1 MIKFFRKIRQNL
13 LSEGKTGKYFKY
25 AIGEIIL
32 VVIGILI
39 ALSINNWNEN
49 RKENNAL
56 KTLTE
61 NLNNEFQKNL
71 EELETDLTRVKNSI
85 TATNTLLSYT
95 GSKNIEVDNT
105 IIDSLIYYAI
115 SNPTWNPSSY
125 VLNDIKNSGKLSTL
139 KNENLKLLL
148 YDWDR
153 LYEDIL
159 EWHTGSTN
167 NTNRIVY
174 FVSEKGSLVN
184 IDYYNNKNEKDTK
197 FDIENID
204 LLQEIRFENDLEN
217 SLYSLIEIE
226 KRYDKARV
234 LLRRIIELSNSND
247 ITK

>member
-1 MIKFFRKIRQNL
+1 MEKN
-13 LSEGKTGKYFKY
+13 KTGKYLKY

-39 ALSINNWNEN
+39 ALQINQWNEN

-71 EELETDLTRVKNSI
+71 EELEIDLSRVKNTI
-85 TATNTLLSYT
+85 TASNTLLSYT
-95 GSKNIEVDNT
+95 GLKNVEVDNI
-105 IIDSLIYYAI
+105 IIDSLIFYAV

-159 EWHTGSTN
+159 EWHDGSTN
-167 NTNRIVY
+167 NANRLVY
-174 FVSEKGSLVN
+174 FVGEKGSLVN
-184 IDYYNNKNEKDTK
+184 IDYYNKKNEKGTK

-204 LLQEIRFENDLEN
+204 LLQEIRFENELEN
-217 SLYSLIEIE
+217 SLYSLIELE
-226 KRYDKARV
+226 KRYNTAIV
-234 LLRRIIELSNSND
+234 LLNKIIELSNSTNF
-247 ITK
+247 TQ

>member
-1 MIKFFRKIRQNL
+1 MEN
-13 LSEGKTGKYFKY
+13 KTGKYFKY
-25 AIGEIIL
+25 AIGEILL
-32 VVIGILI
+32 VVIGILF
-39 ALSINNWNEN
+39 ALQINQWNEN

-71 EELETDLTRVKNSI
+71 KELEIDLSRVKNAI
-85 TATNTLLSYT
+85 TASNTLLSYT
-95 GSKNIEVDNT
+95 GLKNVAVDNI
-105 IIDSLIYYAI
+105 IIDSLIYHSI

-159 EWHTGSTN
+159 EWHASSTT
-167 NTNRIVY
+167 NTNRLIY
-174 FVSEKGSLVN
+174 FVGEKGSLVN
-184 IDYYNNKNEKDTK
+184 VDYFNEKNEKGTK
-197 FDIENID
+197 FDIENIN
-204 LLQEIRFENDLEN
+204 LLKEIRFENELEN
-217 SLYSLIEIE
+217 SLYSLIELE
-226 KRYDKARV
+226 KRYNKASV
-234 LLRRIIELSNSND
+234 LLNEIIELSNSND

>member
-1 MIKFFRKIRQNL
+1 MIKFLRKIRQNL

-105 IIDSLIYYAI
+105 IIDSLIYYAV

-184 IDYYNNKNEKDTK
+184 IDYYNNKNEKGTK

-234 LLRRIIELSNSND
+234 LLSRIIELSNGNN

>member
-1 MIKFFRKIRQNL
+1 MIKFFRKIRYDLMEKN
-13 LSEGKTGKYFKY
+13 KTGKYLKY

-39 ALSINNWNEN
+39 ALQINQWNEN

-71 EELETDLTRVKNSI
+71 KELEIDLSRVKNTI
-85 TATNTLLSYT
+85 TASNTLLSYT
-95 GSKNIEVDNT
+95 GLKNVEVDNI
-105 IIDSLIYYAI
+105 IIDSLIFYAV

-167 NTNRIVY
+167 NTNRLVH
-174 FVSEKGSLVN
+174 FVGEKGSLVN
-184 IDYYNNKNEKDTK
+184 IDYYNKKNEKGTK

-204 LLQEIRFENDLEN
+204 LLQEIRFENELEN
-217 SLYSLIEIE
+217 SLYSLIELE
-226 KRYDKARV
+226 KRYNTAIV
-234 LLRRIIELSNSND
+234 LLNKIIELSNSTNF
-247 ITK
+247 TQ

>member
-49 RKENNAL
+49 RKEYNAL

-95 GSKNIEVDNT
+95 C
-105 IIDSLIYYAI
+105 
-115 SNPTWNPSSY
+115 
-125 VLNDIKNSGKLSTL
+125 
-139 KNENLKLLL
+139 LL
-148 YDWDR
+148 YTSPSPRD
-153 LYEDIL
+153 
-159 EWHTGSTN
+159 S
-167 NTNRIVY
+167 
-174 FVSEKGSLVN
+174 
-184 IDYYNNKNEKDTK
+184 
-197 FDIENID
+197 
-204 LLQEIRFENDLEN
+204 
-217 SLYSLIEIE
+217 
-226 KRYDKARV
+226 
-234 LLRRIIELSNSND
+234 
-247 ITK
+247 

>member
-1 MIKFFRKIRQNL
+1 MEKN
-13 LSEGKTGKYFKY
+13 KTGKYLKY

-39 ALSINNWNEN
+39 ALQINQWNEN

-71 EELETDLTRVKNSI
+71 KELEIDLSRVKNTI
-85 TATNTLLSYT
+85 TASNTLLSYT
-95 GSKNIEVDNT
+95 GLKNVEVDNI
-105 IIDSLIYYAI
+105 IIDSLIFYAV

-167 NTNRIVY
+167 NTNRLVH
-174 FVSEKGSLVN
+174 FVGEKGSLVN
-184 IDYYNNKNEKDTK
+184 IDYYNKKNEKGTK

-204 LLQEIRFENDLEN
+204 LLQEIRFENELEN
-217 SLYSLIEIE
+217 SLYSLIELE
-226 KRYDKARV
+226 KRYNTAIV
-234 LLRRIIELSNSND
+234 LLNKIIELSNSTNF
-247 ITK
+247 TQ

>member
-49 RKENNAL
+49 RKEYNAL

-61 NLNNEFQKNL
+61 NMNNEFQKNL

-105 IIDSLIYYAI
+105 IIDSLIYYAV

-174 FVSEKGSLVN
+174 FVSEKGSLIN
-184 IDYYNNKNEKDTK
+184 IDYYNNKNEKSTK

-234 LLRRIIELSNSND
+234 LLSRIIELSNSND

>member
-1 MIKFFRKIRQNL
+1 MIKFFRRIRQQL
-13 LSEGKTGKYFKY
+13 LTENKFSKYLIY
-25 AIGEIIL
+25 AIGEIVL

-39 ALSINNWNEN
+39 ALQINQWNEN

-71 EELETDLTRVKNSI
+71 KELEIDLSRVKNTIAAS
-85 TATNTLLSYT
+85 NTLLSYT
-95 GSKNIEVDNT
+95 GLKNVEVDN
-105 IIDSLIYYAI
+105 IKIDSLIFYAV

-159 EWHTGSTN
+159 EWHAGSTN
-167 NTNRIVY
+167 TTNRLVF

-184 IDYYNNKNEKDTK
+184 IDYHNKKNEKSTK

-204 LLQEIRFENDLEN
+204 LLQEIRFENELEN
-217 SLYSLIEIE
+217 SLYSLIELE
-226 KRYDKARV
+226 KRYNKASD
-234 LLRRIIELSNSND
+234 LLNKIIELSNTNN
-247 ITK
+247 TK

>member
-105 IIDSLIYYAI
+105 IIDSLIYYAV

-184 IDYYNNKNEKDTK
+184 IDYYNNKNEKGTK

-234 LLRRIIELSNSND
+234 LLSRIIELSNSND
-247 ITK
+247 IIK

>member
-1 MIKFFRKIRQNL
+1 MEN
-13 LSEGKTGKYFKY
+13 KTGKYFKY
-25 AIGEIIL
+25 AIGEILL
-32 VVIGILI
+32 VVIGILF
-39 ALSINNWNEN
+39 ALQINQWNEN

-71 EELETDLTRVKNSI
+71 KELEIDLSRVKNAI
-85 TATNTLLSYT
+85 TSSNTLLSYT
-95 GSKNIEVDNT
+95 GLKNVAVDNI
-105 IIDSLIYYAI
+105 IIDSLIYHSI

-159 EWHTGSTN
+159 EWHASSTT
-167 NTNRIVY
+167 NTNRLIY
-174 FVSEKGSLVN
+174 FVGEKGSLVN
-184 IDYYNNKNEKDTK
+184 VDYFNEKNEKGTK
-197 FDIENID
+197 FDIENIN
-204 LLQEIRFENDLEN
+204 LLKEIRFENELEN
-217 SLYSLIEIE
+217 SLYSLIELE
-226 KRYDKARV
+226 KRYNKASV
-234 LLRRIIELSNSND
+234 LLNEIIELSNSND

>member
-1 MIKFFRKIRQNL
+1 MENN
-13 LSEGKTGKYFKY
+13 SAKYLKY
-25 AIGEIIL
+25 AIGEIVL

-39 ALSINNWNEN
+39 ALQINQWNEN

-56 KTLTE
+56 KILTA

-71 EELETDLTRVKNSI
+71 KELEIDLSRVKNSI
-85 TATNTLLSYT
+85 SASNTLLSYT
-95 GSKNIEVDNT
+95 GLKNIEVDNKV
-105 IIDSLIYYAI
+105 IDSLIYYAV

-159 EWHTGSTN
+159 EWHAGSTN
-167 NTNRIVY
+167 NTNRLVY

-184 IDYYNNKNEKDTK
+184 IDYHNNKNEKGTK

-217 SLYSLIEIE
+217 SLYSLIELE
-226 KRYDKARV
+226 KRYNKASD
-234 LLRRIIELSNSND
+234 LLNKIIELSNSYD

>member
-1 MIKFFRKIRQNL
+1 M
-13 LSEGKTGKYFKY
+13 T
-25 AIGEIIL
+25 
-32 VVIGILI
+32 
-39 ALSINNWNEN
+39 
-49 RKENNAL
+49 
-56 KTLTE
+56 
-61 NLNNEFQKNL
+61 
-71 EELETDLTRVKNSI
+71 
-85 TATNTLLSYT
+85 
-95 GSKNIEVDNT
+95 
-105 IIDSLIYYAI
+105 
-115 SNPTWNPSSY
+115 

-184 IDYYNNKNEKDTK
+184 IDYYKNEKSTK

-217 SLYSLIEIE
+217 SLYSLIELE
-226 KRYDKARV
+226 KRYNKASV
-234 LLRRIIELSNSND
+234 LLNKIIELSNSND

>member
-25 AIGEIIL
+25 AIGEIVL

-39 ALSINNWNEN
+39 ALQINQWNEN

-61 NLNNEFQKNL
+61 NLNNELQKNL
-71 EELETDLTRVKNSI
+71 EELEIDLSRVKNSI
-85 TATNTLLSYT
+85 TASNTLLSYT
-95 GSKNIEVDNT
+95 GSKNIEVDNI
-105 IIDSLIYYAI
+105 IIDSLIYYAV

-159 EWHTGSTN
+159 DWHTGSTN
-167 NTNRIVY
+167 HTNRLVY

-184 IDYYNNKNEKDTK
+184 IDYYNKNEKSTK

-204 LLQEIRFENDLEN
+204 LLQEIRFENDIEN
-217 SLYSLIEIE
+217 SLYSLIELE
-226 KRYDKARV
+226 KRYTKASV
-234 LLRRIIELSNSND
+234 LLNKIIELSNSND

>member
-1 MIKFFRKIRQNL
+1 MEN
-13 LSEGKTGKYFKY
+13 KTGKYFKY
-25 AIGEIIL
+25 AIGEILL
-32 VVIGILI
+32 VVIGILF
-39 ALSINNWNEN
+39 ALQINQWNEN

-71 EELETDLTRVKNSI
+71 KELEIDLQRVKNAI
-85 TATNTLLSYT
+85 TASNTLLSYT
-95 GSKNIEVDNT
+95 GLKNVAVDNI
-105 IIDSLIYYAI
+105 IIDSLIYHSI

-159 EWHTGSTN
+159 EWHASSTT
-167 NTNRIVY
+167 NTNRLIY
-174 FVSEKGSLVN
+174 FVGEKGSLVN
-184 IDYYNNKNEKDTK
+184 VDYFNEKNEKGTK
-197 FDIENID
+197 FDIENIN
-204 LLQEIRFENDLEN
+204 LLKEIRFENELEN
-217 SLYSLIEIE
+217 SLYSLIELE
-226 KRYDKARV
+226 KRYNKASV
-234 LLRRIIELSNSND
+234 LLNEIIELSNSND

>member
-25 AIGEIIL
+25 AIGEIVL

-39 ALSINNWNEN
+39 ALQINQWNEN

-71 EELETDLTRVKNSI
+71 EELEIDLSRVKKSI
-85 TATNTLLSYT
+85 TASNTLLSYS
-95 GSKNIEVDNT
+95 GSKNIEVDNI
-105 IIDSLIYYAI
+105 IIDSLIYYAV

-167 NTNRIVY
+167 NTNRLVY

-184 IDYYNNKNEKDTK
+184 IDYYNKNEKSTK

-217 SLYSLIEIE
+217 SLYSLIELE
-226 KRYDKARV
+226 KRYNRASV
-234 LLRRIIELSNSND
+234 LLNRIIELSRSND
-247 ITK
+247 VTK

>member
-25 AIGEIIL
+25 AIGEIVL

-39 ALSINNWNEN
+39 ALRINQWNEN
-49 RKENNAL
+49 RKDNNAL

-71 EELETDLTRVKNSI
+71 EELEIDLSRVKKSI
-85 TATNTLLSYT
+85 TASNTLLAYT
-95 GSKNIEVDNT
+95 GSKNIEVDNI
-105 IIDSLIYYAI
+105 IIDSLIYYAV

-167 NTNRIVY
+167 NTNRLVY

-184 IDYYNNKNEKDTK
+184 IDYYNKNEKSTK

-217 SLYSLIEIE
+217 SLYSLIELE
-226 KRYDKARV
+226 KRYNRASV
-234 LLRRIIELSNSND
+234 LLNKIIELSRSND
-247 ITK
+247 VTK

>member
-1 MIKFFRKIRQNL
+1 MEKN
-13 LSEGKTGKYFKY
+13 KTGKYFKY
-25 AIGEIIL
+25 SIGEIVL

-39 ALSINNWNEN
+39 ALQINQWNEN

-56 KTLTE
+56 KILTE
-61 NLNNEFQKNL
+61 NLNSEFQKNL
-71 EELETDLTRVKNSI
+71 KELEIDLSRVKNTI
-85 TATNTLLSYT
+85 TASHTLLSYT
-95 GSKNIEVDNT
+95 GLKNVEVDNI

-159 EWHTGSTN
+159 EWHAGSTA
-167 NTNRIVY
+167 NTNRLVY
-174 FVSEKGSLVN
+174 YISEKGSLVN
-184 IDYYNNKNEKDTK
+184 VDYYHKKNEKSTR

-204 LLQEIRFENDLEN
+204 LLQEIRFENELEN
-217 SLYSLIEIE
+217 NLFSLIELE
-226 KRYDKARV
+226 KRYHKASV
-234 LLRRIIELSNSND
+234 LLTKIIELSDSKD
-247 ITK
+247 MTK

>member
-1 MIKFFRKIRQNL
+1 MTKFFRKIRQNL
-13 LSEGKTGKYFKY
+13 LMENKTGKYFKY
-25 AIGEIIL
+25 AIGEIVL

-39 ALSINNWNEN
+39 ALQINQWNEN

-71 EELETDLTRVKNSI
+71 KELEIDLSRVKNAI
-85 TATNTLLSYT
+85 TASNTLLSYT
-95 GSKNIEVDNT
+95 GLKNVEVDNI
-105 IIDSLIYYAI
+105 IIDSLIYHSI

-159 EWHTGSTN
+159 EWHAGSTT
-167 NTNRIVY
+167 NTNRLVY
-174 FVSEKGSLVN
+174 FVGEKGSLVN
-184 IDYYNNKNEKDTK
+184 IDYYKKKNEKGTK

-204 LLQEIRFENDLEN
+204 LLQEIRFENELEN
-217 SLYSLIEIE
+217 SLYSLIELD
-226 KRYDKARV
+226 KRYNKASV
-234 LLRRIIELSNSND
+234 LLNKIIELSNSTNF
-247 ITK
+247 TQ

>member
-1 MIKFFRKIRQNL
+1 MEN
-13 LSEGKTGKYFKY
+13 KTGKYFKY
-25 AIGEIIL
+25 AIGEILL
-32 VVIGILI
+32 VVIGILF
-39 ALSINNWNEN
+39 ALQINQWNEN

-71 EELETDLTRVKNSI
+71 KELEIDLLRVKNAI
-85 TATNTLLSYT
+85 TASNTLLSYT
-95 GSKNIEVDNT
+95 GLKNVAVDNI
-105 IIDSLIYYAI
+105 IIDSLIYHSI

-159 EWHTGSTN
+159 EWHASSTT
-167 NTNRIVY
+167 NTNRLIY
-174 FVSEKGSLVN
+174 FVGEKGSLVN
-184 IDYYNNKNEKDTK
+184 VDYFNEKNEKGTK
-197 FDIENID
+197 FDIENIN
-204 LLQEIRFENDLEN
+204 LLKEIRFENELEN
-217 SLYSLIEIE
+217 SLYSLIELE
-226 KRYDKARV
+226 KRYNKASV
-234 LLRRIIELSNSND
+234 LLNEIIELSNSND

>member
-49 RKENNAL
+49 RKEYNAL

-61 NLNNEFQKNL
+61 NMNNEFQKNL

-105 IIDSLIYYAI
+105 IIDSLIYYAV

-174 FVSEKGSLVN
+174 FVSEKGSLIN
-184 IDYYNNKNEKDTK
+184 IDYYNNKNEKSTK

-234 LLRRIIELSNSND
+234 LLNRIIELSNSND

>member
-1 MIKFFRKIRQNL
+1 MEN
-13 LSEGKTGKYFKY
+13 KTGKYFKY
-25 AIGEIIL
+25 AIGEILL
-32 VVIGILI
+32 VVIGILF
-39 ALSINNWNEN
+39 ALQINQWNEN

-71 EELETDLTRVKNSI
+71 KELEIDLQRVKNAI
-85 TATNTLLSYT
+85 TSSNTLLSYT
-95 GSKNIEVDNT
+95 GLKNVAVDNI
-105 IIDSLIYYAI
+105 IIDSLIYHSI

-159 EWHTGSTN
+159 EWHASSTT
-167 NTNRIVY
+167 NTNRLIY
-174 FVSEKGSLVN
+174 FVGEKGSLVN
-184 IDYYNNKNEKDTK
+184 VDYFNEKNEKGTK
-197 FDIENID
+197 FDIENIN
-204 LLQEIRFENDLEN
+204 LLKEIRFENELEN
-217 SLYSLIEIE
+217 SLYSLIELE
-226 KRYDKARV
+226 KRYNKASV
-234 LLRRIIELSNSND
+234 LLNEIIELSNSND

>member
-49 RKENNAL
+49 RKEYNAL

-71 EELETDLTRVKNSI
+71 EELDTDLTRVKNSI

-105 IIDSLIYYAI
+105 IIDSLIYYAV

-148 YDWDR
+148 YDWD
-153 LYEDIL
+153 L
-159 EWHTGSTN
+159 
-167 NTNRIVY
+167 
-174 FVSEKGSLVN
+174 
-184 IDYYNNKNEKDTK
+184 
-197 FDIENID
+197 
-204 LLQEIRFENDLEN
+204 
-217 SLYSLIEIE
+217 SLIHI
-226 KRYDKARV
+226 
-234 LLRRIIELSNSND
+234 
-247 ITK
+247 

>member
-25 AIGEIIL
+25 AIGEIVL

-39 ALSINNWNEN
+39 ALQINQWNEN

-61 NLNNEFQKNL
+61 NLNNELQKNL
-71 EELETDLTRVKNSI
+71 EELEIDLSRVKNSI
-85 TATNTLLSYT
+85 TASNTLLSYT
-95 GSKNIEVDNT
+95 GSKNIEVDNI
-105 IIDSLIYYAI
+105 IIDSLIYYAV

-167 NTNRIVY
+167 NTNRLVY

-184 IDYYNNKNEKDTK
+184 IDYYNKNEKSTK

-204 LLQEIRFENDLEN
+204 LLQEIRFENDIEN
-217 SLYSLIEIE
+217 SLYSLIELE
-226 KRYDKARV
+226 KRYTKASV
-234 LLRRIIELSNSND
+234 LLNKIIELSNSND

>member
-1 MIKFFRKIRQNL
+1 MIKFFRKIRYDLMEKN
-13 LSEGKTGKYFKY
+13 KTGKYLKY
-25 AIGEIIL
+25 AIGEIVL

-39 ALSINNWNEN
+39 ALQINQWNEN

-71 EELETDLTRVKNSI
+71 KELDIDLSRVKNAI
-85 TATNTLLSYT
+85 TASNTLLSYT
-95 GSKNIEVDNT
+95 GTKNVEVDNI
-105 IIDSLIYYAI
+105 IIDSLIYYAV

-139 KNENLKLLL
+139 KNENLKLFL

-159 EWHTGSTN
+159 EWHAGSTI
-167 NTNRIVY
+167 NTNRVVH
-174 FVSEKGSLVN
+174 FVGEKGSLVN
-184 IDYYNNKNEKDTK
+184 IDHYNNKNEKGTK

-204 LLQEIRFENDLEN
+204 LLQEIRFENELEN
-217 SLYSLIEIE
+217 SLYSLIELD
-226 KRYDKARV
+226 KRYNKASI
-234 LLRRIIELSNSND
+234 LLNKIIELSNSND